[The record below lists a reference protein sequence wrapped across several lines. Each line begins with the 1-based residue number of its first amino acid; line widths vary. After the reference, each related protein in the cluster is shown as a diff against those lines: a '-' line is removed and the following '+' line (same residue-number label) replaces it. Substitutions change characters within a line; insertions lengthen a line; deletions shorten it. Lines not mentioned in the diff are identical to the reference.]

1 MGKYTIHKIHKKP
14 HPGLPW
20 HIFYILTIEDIDN
33 LTEIMFD
40 PLNCT

>member
-14 HPGLPW
+14 HPGLAW
-20 HIFYILTIEDIDN
+20 HIFYITIEDIDN
-33 LTEIMFD
+33 LTEIMID